1 MTEQFGLLVI
11 GGGPA
16 GFAAAKSYREHV
28 PDRALAIVT
37 DESVLPY
44 ERPPLTKEFL
54 RGESGA
60 DELPLADESWLQEN
74 SVQLI
79 SGRAV
84 SLDAMGRGV
93 TLAGDRKLSYDT
105 CLLAT
110 GAEPRRLLVAGVDH
124 PRVRVVRS
132 LHDVRQLLERLQG
145 RERVVVA
152 GSGFI
157 GCEIASSLRRRG
169 HAVTIVSDEPA
180 PNQARLGEQAASR
193 IAGWLRA
200 DGVVLKLGAEV
211 EHIDHQRSGCV
222 VVAGDERVAADVV
235 VMSVGVTPRSELAA
249 QTGLRLEGGAVP
261 VDASMRSAVAGLLA
275 AGDVCLA
282 QNSAAGRALRVE
294 HWGDALAHG
303 EIAGRVAAGEA
314 PTWDA
319 VPGFWST
326 IGAQT
331 LKYAAWGDGFDE
343 VSWHTH
349 PGGGFTA
356 SYGRDG
362 LLVGVLTHD
371 ADDDYE
377 RGQRD
382 IGAGAS
388 WQR

>member
-1 MTEQFGLLVI
+1 MTEHFGLLVI

-16 GFAAAKSYREHV
+16 GFAAARSYRERV
-28 PDRALAIVT
+28 SDRALAIVT
-37 DESVLPY
+37 DESALPY
-44 ERPPLTKEFL
+44 ERPPLTKAFL
-54 RGESGA
+54 RGESRA

-84 SLDAMGRGV
+84 SLDVTARRV
-93 TLAGDRKLSYDT
+93 TLSGDRKLSYDT

-110 GAEPRRLLVAGVDH
+110 GAEPRRLLIRGVDH

-132 LHDVRQLLERLQG
+132 LHDVRQLLERLEQH
-145 RERVVVA
+145 ERVAVA

-193 IAGWLRA
+193 IAGWLRE
-200 DGVVLKLGAEV
+200 DGVALKLGVEV
-211 EHIDHQRSGCV
+211 DRIDHEQSGCV
-222 VVAGDERVAADVV
+222 VAAGDERIAADVV
-235 VMSVGVTPRSELAA
+235 VMAVGVAPRSELAA
-249 QTGLRLEGGAVP
+249 QAGLRVEGGAVP
-261 VDASMRSAVAGLLA
+261 VDASMRSAAAGLLA

-303 EIAGRVAAGEA
+303 EIAGRVAAGETPA
-314 PTWDA
+314 WDA

-326 IGAQT
+326 IGTQT

-343 VSWHTH
+343 VSWQTH

-382 IGAGAS
+382 IGAGAP